1 MNRSRYVNRPIDKT
15 DRAIIA
21 ALTENGRVS
30 FKDLAEQIGLS
41 SPSVTE
47 RIHKLEDCS
56 AIQSY
61 TITINPKALGLN
73 VAAHVRFYAM
83 PGEVKK
89 VDQMLNDSPEVIE
102 AVRVTGK
109 DCFLATVVVRE
120 LEDIEKLTDR
130 FERVAAT
137 DVAIVQSIT
146 VAKRLPKF

>member
-1 MNRSRYVNRPIDKT
+1 MNRSRYVNWSIDKT

-21 ALTENGRVS
+21 ALTENGRVT
-30 FKDLAEQIGLS
+30 FKDLAEQIELS

-47 RIHKLEDCS
+47 RIRKLEDCG
-56 AIQSY
+56 AVQGY
-61 TITINPKALGLN
+61 TITITPKALGLN

-89 VDQMLNDSPEVIE
+89 VGQMLKDSPEVIE
-102 AVRVTGK
+102 AVRVTGQ

-120 LEDIEKLTDR
+120 LEDIEKMTDR
-130 FERVAAT
+130 FERFAST
-137 DVAIVQSIT
+137 DVAIIQSVT

>member
-21 ALTENGRVS
+21 ALTENGRVT
-30 FKDLAEQIGLS
+30 FKELAEQIELS

-47 RIHKLEDCS
+47 RIHKLEDCG
-56 AIQSY
+56 AIQGY
-61 TITINPKALGLN
+61 TITITPKALGLN

-89 VDQMLNDSPEVIE
+89 VDQMLKDSPEVIE
-102 AVRVTGK
+102 AVRVTGQ

-120 LEDIEKLTDR
+120 LEDIEKMTDR
-130 FERVAAT
+130 FERIASV
-137 DVAIVQSIT
+137 DVAIIQSIT

>member
-15 DRAIIA
+15 DRAIIT
-21 ALTENGRVS
+21 ALTENGRVT

-47 RIHKLEDCS
+47 RIHKLEDCR

-73 VAAHVRFYAM
+73 VTAHVRFYAI

-89 VDQMLNDSPEVIE
+89 VDQMLKDSPEVIE
-102 AVRVTGK
+102 AVHLTGI
-109 DCFLATVVVRE
+109 DCFVATVVVSE
-120 LEDIEKLTDR
+120 LEDIEKMTDR

-146 VAKRLPKF
+146 VAKRLPRF